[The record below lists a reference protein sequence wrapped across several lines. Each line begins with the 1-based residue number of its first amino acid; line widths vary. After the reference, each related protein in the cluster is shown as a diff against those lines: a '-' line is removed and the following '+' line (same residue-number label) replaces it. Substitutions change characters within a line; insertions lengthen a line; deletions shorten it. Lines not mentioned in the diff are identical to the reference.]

1 MGSHQLKQRIGAVIQ
16 QFNRGMPETSVRL
29 SQSSSLEPISSVD
42 NAQLDTHWMIF
53 FKDSGYGGRSRYL
66 VKRRIRKLLRPF
78 LALLWLIFKRQIF
91 FNGAVR
97 DALQRYAAVSSTS
110 DQRMQ
115 LLENGLRNLEETIVS
130 SKAVEERIEW
140 LEGQIVQVTA
150 TLEQGYQ
157 ALRDELASKE
167 QIEWLEGQIGQVTAT
182 LRNELASKEQIE
194 WLEGQIGQAAD
205 TIEQREQALRDQMQT
220 EIREHV
226 QQRVG
231 DILAGADSYTGPKA
245 KTGLWF
251 NEPIMVQYDAQQRA
265 SWAGTTERI
274 IEKAWIFRHLSGALA
289 GAKLLDVGC
298 SESLLA
304 IELASNGFQV
314 TGIDIRPYPLLHPNF
329 EFLIC
334 DICKS
339 NLPSSQY
346 DIAIALSTIEHV
358 GLGWYSD
365 PRGDT
370 YDFMAIEEIYRL
382 LKPGGQLLMTV
393 PFGQSARTPVHRI
406 YNSESLRHLLRNFT
420 VEKAEYGIKTDGRTW
435 VAPVAEEIAA
445 QQRHDPAS
453 YAPSAVAMTICSKP
467 EAN

>member
-115 LLENGLRNLEETIVS
+115 LLENGLRNLEETIV
-130 SKAVEERIEW
+130 
-140 LEGQIVQVTA
+140 QVTA
-150 TLEQGYQ
+150 TLEQGCQ
-157 ALRDELASKE
+157 
-167 QIEWLEGQIGQVTAT
+167 T

-274 IEKAWIFRHLSGALA
+274 IEKAWIFRHLSGALE

-420 VEKAEYGIKTDGRTW
+420 VVKAEYGIKTDGRTW